1 MKATT
6 IAITITEAEVY
17 RHGCTVT
24 CRGEALLAEGTS
36 RLIVEGLPEG
46 LDESSISLRMP
57 PVVTQGQVRMT
68 VTEGGG
74 DSPQDDELKE
84 LDTTIDELDRK
95 IENKQLE
102 LNAWKELASKMGG
115 SAAIEY
121 LDRLPDMLDKLT
133 GELAVLRA
141 ERRDLALRRDE
152 LRGRKERPHLE
163 VEVTAPSEAT
173 YPVELVCRSALAGW
187 RPSYDVLVG
196 ALTEPLRLRLKGQ
209 VWQQTGNDWRDVTLR
224 LSTGTAT
231 VSGDLPRFVTRYLRK
246 WEAPKPAPKVY
257 SARKS
262 MPFSAPVA
270 AAAAAPAI
278 AADAD
283 STFVEDWSFDDV
295 VERSAP
301 QADVFEQATVTTY
314 ELVGAQTLAQGR
326 GGQTFEVATN
336 QLAAKYYY
344 YSYPRR
350 EEAAYLV
357 ARLESEPTPD
367 VLEQPL
373 AVYLEGSY
381 AGTIRVGRTADEE
394 GYELPLGR
402 DDRVRVRRTEEVRS
416 SKRLLSGKVT
426 REYQCVITVENRKQT
441 TLDLVVL
448 EQVPVSTD
456 KEIEVEL
463 HEGHGAGYDAG
474 RGELRWERTVDA
486 GKRLS
491 LAASYAVTHAKGV
504 SVDGSERPNVASPR
518 AERSSFCP
526 KCGSFVSSEATFCFV
541 CGNKL

>member
-36 RLIVEGLPEG
+36 PLIIEGLPEG

-74 DSPQDDELKE
+74 DSLQDNELKE
-84 LDTTIDELDRK
+84 LDSTIDELDRK

-163 VEVTAPSEAT
+163 VEVTVPSEAT

-231 VSGDLPRFVTRYLRK
+231 VSGDLPRFATRYLRK

-301 QADVFEQATVTTY
+301 QADVSEQATVTTY

-326 GGQTFEVATN
+326 GW
-336 QLAAKYYY
+336 
-344 YSYPRR
+344 
-350 EEAAYLV
+350 
-357 ARLESEPTPD
+357 PD
-367 VLEQPL
+367 L
-373 AVYLEGSY
+373 
-381 AGTIRVGRTADEE
+381 
-394 GYELPLGR
+394 
-402 DDRVRVRRTEEVRS
+402 
-416 SKRLLSGKVT
+416 
-426 REYQCVITVENRKQT
+426 
-441 TLDLVVL
+441 
-448 EQVPVSTD
+448 
-456 KEIEVEL
+456 
-463 HEGHGAGYDAG
+463 
-474 RGELRWERTVDA
+474 
-486 GKRLS
+486 
-491 LAASYAVTHAKGV
+491 
-504 SVDGSERPNVASPR
+504 
-518 AERSSFCP
+518 
-526 KCGSFVSSEATFCFV
+526 
-541 CGNKL
+541 

>member
-36 RLIVEGLPEG
+36 PLIIEGLPEG

-74 DSPQDDELKE
+74 DSLQDNELKE
-84 LDTTIDELDRK
+84 LDSTIDELDRK

-163 VEVTAPSEAT
+163 VEVTVPSEAT

-231 VSGDLPRFVTRYLRK
+231 VSGDLPRFATRYLRK

-301 QADVFEQATVTTY
+301 QADVSEQATVTTY

-373 AVYLEGSY
+373 SVYLEGSY

-426 REYQCVITVENRKQT
+426 REYQC
-441 TLDLVVL
+441 LDR
-448 EQVPVSTD
+448 QRD
-456 KEIEVEL
+456 
-463 HEGHGAGYDAG
+463 
-474 RGELRWERTVDA
+474 
-486 GKRLS
+486 
-491 LAASYAVTHAKGV
+491 
-504 SVDGSERPNVASPR
+504 
-518 AERSSFCP
+518 
-526 KCGSFVSSEATFCFV
+526 
-541 CGNKL
+541 